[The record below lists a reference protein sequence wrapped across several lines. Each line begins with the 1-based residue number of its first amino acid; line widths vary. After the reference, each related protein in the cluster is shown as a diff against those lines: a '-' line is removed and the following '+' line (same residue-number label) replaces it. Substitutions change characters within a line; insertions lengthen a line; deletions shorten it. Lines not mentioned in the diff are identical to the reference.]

1 MDYSVQDEELK
12 RIILPFLS
20 DIQIKLVELKL
31 IKTSEGL
38 ILKLLVDRNE
48 GGINLDECARIN
60 KKIGEIIEF
69 QSIIKNK
76 YILEVSS
83 PGLDR
88 PLKTKDD
95 FLRCLNKKAKF
106 FLNELING
114 KLEWNGLIKK
124 VGQESVFIRLRA
136 EDHGCKPVDECGQTA
151 LRRMSLNS
159 IEGGPAEAKRRRVD
173 KGTTPVKAWG
183 SISIK
188 DSLIEVPF
196 LKINKARLII

>member
-1 MDYSVQDEELK
+1 MEDRLNNIKEEILGLLKDSSGRVKMDYSVQDEELK

-48 GGINLDECARIN
+48 GGINLDECTRIN

-114 KLEWNGLIKK
+114 KLEWDGLIKE
-124 VGQESVFIRLRA
+124 VGQESVFI
-136 EDHGCKPVDECGQTA
+136 
-151 LRRMSLNS
+151 S
-159 IEGGPAEAKRRRVD
+159 
-173 KGTTPVKAWG
+173 VKD
-183 SISIK
+183 I
-188 DSLIEVPF
+188 LIEVPF
-196 LKINKARLII
+196 LKINKARLIIK